1 MIRALLFVVGLFVA
15 GSAFAEATSF
25 WSASHKGGE
34 FPSSDAACLANR
46 PVVDSTVVYS
56 LLRADLSENNIAY
69 CFFDISYS
77 DSPSSNQSNV
87 QVGYA
92 ARYWRCDS
100 GEVVVNP
107 SSDCPAPS
115 PCESKQGQNGSQTFA
130 VPSGGSAT
138 TSGQTF
144 CIDSCGADV
153 VFVSPVAH
161 TCAFSETGAG
171 TCSPVQTFQYVF
183 NGGGC
188 NGSESPTPSGDTPQP
203 ANKPPCQAGQG
214 VLTSESGT
222 VACVPEGVP
231 QASKPDVKKEVE
243 EQIYPDGSK
252 KRTETTKTSDPKTGA
267 SSTSSSTT
275 NTAGPSGGT
284 QSGTPGTTTST
295 KTATTSGSN
304 GTGDGDGDGGGIC
317 DEKPDMLACK
327 VHSFTGS
334 CDAEPACEGDA
345 ALCATAKAA
354 WMLKC
359 AYQADA
365 TTALV
370 NKDAPGGTA
379 DQVAAGQ
386 AALNSDRSKDVDIS
400 AKFTEYNRNWL
411 NFSSSCPAGVQEFQV
426 ASARIV
432 LDFGFLCSI
441 GAFVRL
447 LVHIVAY
454 MAVARLFATKLF

>member
-1 MIRALLFVVGLFVA
+1 MIRLLFFCLGLLLSGVA
-15 GSAFAEATSF
+15 SADVQTVWYNNQGQTTYS
-25 WSASHKGGE
+25 SA
-34 FPSSDAACLANR
+34 DAACASLGGQHSSGNY
-46 PVVDSTVVYS
+46 VFKYSTVS
-56 LLRADLSENNIAY
+56 GNNAKCI
-69 CFFDISYS
+69 FDMFHDDGVSHQFGIEY
-77 DSPSSNQSNV
+77 
-87 QVGYA
+87 GYA
-92 ARYWRCDS
+92 TRQYLCPDGS
-100 GEVVVNP
+100 TVDNP
-107 SSDCPAPS
+107 SSDCPS
-115 PCESKQGQNGSQTFA
+115 DTPCQAKQGQNGTQTFG
-130 VPSGGSAT
+130 VPSGGSA
-138 TSGQTF
+138 SVAGSTF
-144 CIDSCGADV
+144 CVDSCGADV
-153 VFVSPVAH
+153 MFVSPVAH

-171 TCSPVQTFQYVF
+171 TCSPVQTFQYIF

-188 NGSESPTPSGDTPQP
+188 SGSESPLPTGDTPTP
-203 ANKPPCQAGQG
+203 AKKPPCEAGQG

-222 VACVPEGVP
+222 VACVPEGTP
-231 QASKPDVKKEVE
+231 EARKPVVKKEVE
-243 EQIYPDGSK
+243 EQTYPDGSK
-252 KRTETTKTSDPKTGA
+252 KRTETTTTSDPKTGS

-275 NTAGPSGGT
+275 NSAGPTGGT
-284 QSGTPGTTTST
+284 QSGSPGTTTST
-295 KTATTSGSN
+295 KTGSTSGAN
-304 GTGDGDGDGGGIC
+304 GNGDGDGGGIC

-327 VHSFTGS
+327 VHSFTGT
-334 CDAEPACEGDA
+334 CDAEPSCEGDA

-354 WMLKC
+354 WSLKC

-370 NKDAPGGTA
+370 NKDAPGGTSE
-379 DQVAAGQ
+379 QVAAGQ

-454 MAVARLFATKLF
+454 LAVARLFATKLL